1 MKAPP
6 VRANAAISIFSAS
19 SPVSATAPPGMRGAC
34 GIWNPL
40 LPFDCR
46 PAVLQNGG
54 AVLLLRPCRGG
65 GTQKNPLFLLQTVDS
80 GLRQVYHMNK

>member
-6 VRANAAISIFSAS
+6 VRANAAIGIFSAS
-19 SPVSATAPPGMRGAC
+19 SPVSATAPARYARGVRY
-34 GIWNPL
+34 WNPL

-54 AVLLLRPCRGG
+54 AVLLLRPCRSG

-80 GLRQVYHMNK
+80 GLHQVYHMNK

>member
-6 VRANAAISIFSAS
+6 VRANAAIGIFSAS
-19 SPVSATAPPGMRGAC
+19 SPVSATAPARYARGVRY
-34 GIWNPL
+34 WNPL

-54 AVLLLRPCRGG
+54 AVLLLRPCRGS
-65 GTQKNPLFLLQTVDS
+65 GTQKNPLFLLQAVDRRP
-80 GLRQVYHMNK
+80 RQVYYMNK

>member
-6 VRANAAISIFSAS
+6 VRANAAIGIFSAS

-54 AVLLLRPCRGG
+54 AVLLLRPCRGRRD
-65 GTQKNPLFLLQTVDS
+65 TKKSTFFAADC
-80 GLRQVYHMNK
+80 

>member
-6 VRANAAISIFSAS
+6 VRGNAAIGIFSAS
-19 SPVSATAPPGMRGAC
+19 SPVSAAAPPGMRGAC

-54 AVLLLRPCRGG
+54 AVLLLRPCRSS
-65 GTQKNPLFLLQTVDS
+65 GTQKNPLFLLQAVDS